1 MDYLLLTDYSGEA
14 RTARTPYIYFLN
26 SYIYF
31 LPLQCMET
39 VQRKLIDLRA
49 PVVRAISIKAR
60 AKSLSFKRYVEQLIE
75 EDAAKDNSLSLI
87 PEEVTD
93 PVLLGMVGIA
103 AGNTDTGKPDDRLD
117 YILSKL
123 HDR

>member
-1 MDYLLLTDYSGEA
+1 
-14 RTARTPYIYFLN
+14 
-26 SYIYF
+26 
-31 LPLQCMET
+31 MET

-87 PEEVTD
+87 PDEVTD

-103 AGNTDTGKPDDRLD
+103 AGPSPANEPADDRLD

-123 HDR
+123 HGK

>member
-1 MDYLLLTDYSGEA
+1 
-14 RTARTPYIYFLN
+14 
-26 SYIYF
+26 
-31 LPLQCMET
+31 MET

-49 PVVRAISIKAR
+49 PVVRAISAKAK
-60 AKSLSFKRYVEQLIE
+60 AKSMSFKKYVENLIE
-75 EDAAKDNSLSLI
+75 QDAATGNGLALI

>member
-1 MDYLLLTDYSGEA
+1 MDYLLLTDYSGEV

-31 LPLQCMET
+31 LPLHCMET

-49 PVVRAISIKAR
+49 PVVRAISAKAK
-60 AKSLSFKRYVEQLIE
+60 AKSMSFKKYVENLIE
-75 EDAAKDNSLSLI
+75 QDAATGNGLSLI

>member
-1 MDYLLLTDYSGEA
+1 
-14 RTARTPYIYFLN
+14 
-26 SYIYF
+26 
-31 LPLQCMET
+31 MET

-87 PEEVTD
+87 PDEVTD

>member
-1 MDYLLLTDYSGEA
+1 
-14 RTARTPYIYFLN
+14 
-26 SYIYF
+26 
-31 LPLQCMET
+31 MET
-39 VQRKLIDLRA
+39 VQRKLIDLRG

-75 EDAAKDNSLSLI
+75 EDAARDNSLSLI

-93 PVLLGMVGIA
+93 PVLLGLVGIA
-103 AGNTDTGKPDDRLD
+103 AGQSPASESADDRLD

-123 HDR
+123 HD

>member
-1 MDYLLLTDYSGEA
+1 
-14 RTARTPYIYFLN
+14 
-26 SYIYF
+26 
-31 LPLQCMET
+31 MET
-39 VQRKLIDLRA
+39 VQRKLIDLRS

-75 EDAAKDNSLSLI
+75 EDAARDNSLSLI

-93 PVLLGMVGIA
+93 PVLLGLVGIA
-103 AGNTDTGKPDDRLD
+103 AGQSTASEPADDRLD

-123 HDR
+123 HD

>member
-1 MDYLLLTDYSGEA
+1 
-14 RTARTPYIYFLN
+14 
-26 SYIYF
+26 
-31 LPLQCMET
+31 MET

-49 PVVRAISIKAR
+49 PVVMAISAKAK
-60 AKSLSFKRYVEQLIE
+60 AKSMSFKKYVEHLVEQ
-75 EDAAKDNSLSLI
+75 DAASGNGLALI

-103 AGNTDTGKPDDRLD
+103 AGNPDTGKPDDRLD